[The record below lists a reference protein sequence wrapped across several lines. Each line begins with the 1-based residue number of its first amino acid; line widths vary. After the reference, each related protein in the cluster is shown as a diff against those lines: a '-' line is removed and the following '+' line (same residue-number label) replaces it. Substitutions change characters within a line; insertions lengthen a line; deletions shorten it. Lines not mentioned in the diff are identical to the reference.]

1 LQAAK
6 KLHRICAKSTGRIPH
21 RDILIV
27 RVKMGARMNHGTE
40 HKSAKFTDSISDW
53 VWQARYR
60 RHDSGIAES
69 DISTTWDRVAYALAA
84 KEESGY
90 RAEWQKRFRDV
101 LSDFVFLPGGRILAN
116 AGVHG
121 ESLFNCF
128 VMDSPRDKVETI
140 FKALQESM
148 QTIDAGGGIGCDF
161 STIPPIY
168 RSNRSVDN
176 SAHASSGPV
185 AFMQVWDSACAAT
198 SDNGVRPGAMMATLR
213 DDHPD
218 IEAFIDA
225 KRVSGALQHFN
236 LSVLVS
242 DALMRAVE
250 TDALWPLMF
259 PVSDQAQSAD
269 VEICERQWSG
279 SNAKVPCAVNRRIR
293 ARPLWERLMR
303 AAYDA
308 AEPGVIFIDRVRKM
322 NNLAY
327 REQISAT
334 NPCGEIP
341 LPAFGACNL
350 GSLNLTKFVRAA
362 FTPNAHLDYSGIAS
376 ATVIAVRMLDNVYDV
391 SAFPLGQQAEVAM
404 QSRRI
409 GLGVTGLAS
418 ALIMLG
424 LRYGDEA
431 SLQTATKIMCLISHS
446 AYRASVILARERG
459 SFPAFSLERYCAG
472 GFVSTLPHDIHALI
486 SKYGIRGSH
495 LTAVA
500 PAGSISL
507 LAGNVSSGIEPVFA
521 FSTKRDVRTPEGHVR
536 SFAVEDY
543 ASKLFH
549 QLHGPKAKRIAA
561 FVEAYDVDPVYQLN
575 MQAHVQAHVDN
586 AVSKTVNVPADFS
599 FDSFRNLYK
608 QAHSLGLKG
617 CTVFRPNETTRSAL
631 STCDESV
638 C

>member
-1 LQAAK
+1 
-6 KLHRICAKSTGRIPH
+6 
-21 RDILIV
+21 
-27 RVKMGARMNHGTE
+27 MNHGTE
-40 HKSAKFTDSISDW
+40 HKSGKSADSLSDW
-53 VWQARYR
+53 VWQTRYR
-60 RHDSGIAES
+60 RHGSGISES
-69 DISTTWDRVAYALAA
+69 DINATWDRVAYALAA
-84 KEESGY
+84 KESGY

-101 LSDFVFLPGGRILAN
+101 LNDFVFLPGGRILAN

-128 VMDSPRDKVETI
+128 VMDSPRDKVETV
-140 FKALQESM
+140 FQALQESM

-161 STIPPIY
+161 STIRPAL
-168 RSNRSVDN
+168 RGGDN
-176 SAHASSGPV
+176 SVHASSGPV

-198 SDNGVRPGAMMATLR
+198 SDNSIRPGAMMATLR

-225 KRVSGALQHFN
+225 KRVSGTLQHFN

-242 DALMRAVE
+242 DAFMQAVE
-250 TDALWPLMF
+250 ADALWPLMF
-259 PVSDQAQSAD
+259 PVSDQPQPAD

-279 SNAKVPCAVNRRIR
+279 SNAKVPCAVVKQIR
-293 ARPLWERLMR
+293 ARSLWERLMR
-303 AAYDA
+303 AAYDV

-327 REQISAT
+327 CEQISAT

-341 LPAFGACNL
+341 LPAYGGCNL
-350 GSLNLTKFVRAA
+350 GSLNLTKFVREP
-362 FTPNAHLDYSGIAS
+362 FTPNAHMDCPGIAS
-376 ATVIAVRMLDNVYDV
+376 ATVVAVRMLDNVYDV
-391 SAFPLGQQAEVAM
+391 SAFPLAQQTQVAM

-409 GLGVTGLAS
+409 GLGITGLGS

-431 SLQTATKIMCLISHS
+431 SLQIATKIMRLISHT

-459 SFPAFSLERYCAG
+459 SFPALSLEQYCAS

-486 SKYGIRGSH
+486 TKYGIRGSH

-521 FSTKRDVRTPEGHVR
+521 FSTKRDVRTPEGRSR

-549 QLHGPKAKRIAA
+549 QLHGRKAKRTAV
-561 FVEAYDVDPVYQLN
+561 FVEAYEVDPVSQLN
-575 MQAHVQAHVDN
+575 MQAHLQAHVDN
-586 AVSKTVNVPADFS
+586 AVSKTVNVPTDFS
-599 FDSFRNLYK
+599 FDSFLNLYK

-617 CTVFRPNETTRSAL
+617 CTVFRPNETTRSVL

>member
-1 LQAAK
+1 
-6 KLHRICAKSTGRIPH
+6 
-21 RDILIV
+21 
-27 RVKMGARMNHGTE
+27 MNHGTE
-40 HKSAKFTDSISDW
+40 HQSAKFADSLSDW
-53 VWQARYR
+53 VWQTRYR
-60 RHDSGIAES
+60 RHGSGISEP
-69 DISTTWDRVAYALAA
+69 DISATWDRVAHALAA

-90 RAEWQKRFRDV
+90 RAEWQKRFRGL

-116 AGVHG
+116 SGVHG

-128 VMDSPRDKVETI
+128 VMDLLGDKVETI

-161 STIPPIY
+161 STIPPMY
-168 RSNRSVDN
+168 RSNSSVDS

-185 AFMQVWDSACAAT
+185 AFMQVWDRACAAT

-225 KRVSGALQHFN
+225 KRVPGTLQHFN

-242 DALMRAVE
+242 DAFMHAVE

-259 PVSDQAQSAD
+259 PVPDQPQPAE
-269 VEICERQWSG
+269 VEIVERQWSG
-279 SNAKVPCAVNRRIR
+279 ARGKVLCIVAKQIR
-293 ARPLWERLMR
+293 ARALWERIMR
-303 AAYDA
+303 AAYDV
-308 AEPGVIFIDRVRKM
+308 AEPGVIFIDRIRKM

-327 REQISAT
+327 CEQISAT

-350 GSLNLTKFVRAA
+350 GSLNLTKFVREP
-362 FTPNAHLDYSGIAS
+362 FTSDAHIDYPALAS
-376 ATVIAVRMLDNVYDV
+376 SAVVAVRMLDNVYDV
-391 SAFPLGQQAEVAM
+391 TAFPLTQQAEVAM

-431 SLQTATKIMCLISHS
+431 SLQTGEKIMRLISHS

-459 SFPAFSLERYCAG
+459 SFPAFSLEQFCAN

-486 SKYGIRGSH
+486 AKYGIRGSH

-521 FSTKRDVRTPEGHVR
+521 FSTKRDVHTPEGHAR
-536 SFAVEDY
+536 SFTVEDY

-549 QLHGPKAKRIAA
+549 QLHGQKAKRTVA
-561 FVEAYDVDPVYQLN
+561 FVEAYDVDPVCQLN
-575 MQAHVQAHVDN
+575 MQAHVQTHVDN

-617 CTVFRPNETTRSAL
+617 CTVFRPNETTRSVL

>member
-1 LQAAK
+1 
-6 KLHRICAKSTGRIPH
+6 
-21 RDILIV
+21 
-27 RVKMGARMNHGTE
+27 MNHGTE
-40 HKSAKFTDSISDW
+40 HRSAQLADSISDW
-53 VWQARYR
+53 VWQTRYR
-60 RHDSGIAES
+60 RHGSGTSES
-69 DISTTWDRVAYALAA
+69 DISATWDRVAYALAA

-101 LSDFVFLPGGRILAN
+101 LNDFVFLPGGRILAN

-128 VMDSPRDKVETI
+128 VMDSPGDKVETI

-161 STIPPIY
+161 STIRPAL
-168 RSNRSVDN
+168 RSVDN
-176 SAHASSGPV
+176 SVHASSGPV
-185 AFMQVWDSACAAT
+185 AFLQVWDSACAAT

-225 KRVSGALQHFN
+225 KRVSGTLQHFN

-242 DALMRAVE
+242 DAFMHAVE
-250 TDALWPLMF
+250 ADALWPLMF
-259 PVSDQAQSAD
+259 PVSDQPQPAD

-279 SNAKVPCAVNRRIR
+279 SKAKVPCAVARRIR
-293 ARPLWERLMR
+293 ARPLWESLMR

-322 NNLAY
+322 DNLAHFGQS
-327 REQISAT
+327 EQISAT

-350 GSLNLTKFVRAA
+350 GSLNLTKFVREP
-362 FTPNAHLDYSGIAS
+362 FTANAHMDYPGIAS
-376 ATVIAVRMLDNVYDV
+376 AAVVAVRMLDNVYDV
-391 SAFPLGQQAEVAM
+391 STFPLARQAEVAM

-409 GLGVTGLAS
+409 GLGITGLAS

-431 SLQTATKIMCLISHS
+431 SLQVAVKIMRVVSHS

-459 SFPAFSLERYCAG
+459 SFPSFSLEQYCAS

-486 SKYGIRGSH
+486 AKYGIRGSH

-521 FSTKRDVRTPEGHVR
+521 FSTKREVHTPEGHAR

-549 QLHGPKAKRIAA
+549 QLHGQKVKRTAA
-561 FVEAYDVDPVYQLN
+561 FVEAYEVDPLHQLN

-617 CTVFRPNETTRSAL
+617 CTVYRPNEMTRPVL

>member
-1 LQAAK
+1 
-6 KLHRICAKSTGRIPH
+6 
-21 RDILIV
+21 
-27 RVKMGARMNHGTE
+27 MNHGTE
-40 HKSAKFTDSISDW
+40 HKSAKFADSLSDW
-53 VWQARYR
+53 VWQTRYR
-60 RHDSGIAES
+60 RHGSEMSES
-69 DISTTWDRVAYALAA
+69 DINATWDRVAHALAA
-84 KEESGY
+84 MEESGY
-90 RAEWQKRFRDV
+90 RAEWEKRFRDV

-168 RSNRSVDN
+168 RSIDN
-176 SAHASSGPV
+176 SAHASSGPI
-185 AFMQVWDSACAAT
+185 AFMQVWDRACAAT
-198 SDNGVRPGAMMATLR
+198 SDNGIRPGAMMATLR

-225 KRVSGALQHFN
+225 KRVSGTLQHFN

-242 DALMRAVE
+242 DAFMHAVE
-250 TDALWPLMF
+250 ADALWPLMF
-259 PVSDQAQSAD
+259 PVSDQPQPAD
-269 VEICERQWSG
+269 IEICERQWSG
-279 SNAKVPCAVNRRIR
+279 THGKVPCIVVKRIH
-293 ARPLWERLMR
+293 ARSLWERLMR
-303 AAYDA
+303 AAYDV

-322 NNLAY
+322 DNLAY
-327 REQISAT
+327 CEQISAT

-341 LPAFGACNL
+341 LPAYGACNL
-350 GSLNLTKFVRAA
+350 GSLNLTKFVREP
-362 FTPNAHLDYSGIAS
+362 FTSNAHIDYPAIAS
-376 ATVIAVRMLDNVYDV
+376 AAVVAVRMLDNVYDV
-391 SAFPLGQQAEVAM
+391 SHFPLAQQAMVAM

-409 GLGVTGLAS
+409 GLGMSGLAS

-424 LRYGDEA
+424 QRYGDEA
-431 SLQTATKIMCLISHS
+431 SLQTAEKIMRLISHS

-459 SFPAFSLERYCAG
+459 SFPSFVLDQYCAN

-486 SKYGIRGSH
+486 SKYGIRSSH

-507 LAGNVSSGIEPVFA
+507 LAENVSSGIEPVFA
-521 FSTKRDVRTPEGHVR
+521 FSMKRDVYTPDGQTR
-536 SFAVEDY
+536 SFDVEDY
-543 ASKLFH
+543 ASKLF
-549 QLHGPKAKRIAA
+549 QRLYGQKAKRTSA
-561 FVEAYDVDPVYQLN
+561 FVAAYDVDPLSQLN

-599 FDSFRNLYK
+599 FDSFHGLYK

-617 CTVFRPNETTRSAL
+617 CTVFRPNQTTRSVL

>member
-1 LQAAK
+1 
-6 KLHRICAKSTGRIPH
+6 
-21 RDILIV
+21 
-27 RVKMGARMNHGTE
+27 MNHETE
-40 HKSAKFTDSISDW
+40 HKGAKFADSLSDW
-53 VWQARYR
+53 VWQTRYR
-60 RHDSGIAES
+60 QHGSGTSEP
-69 DISTTWDRVAYALAA
+69 DISASWDRVAYALAA

-101 LSDFVFLPGGRILAN
+101 LNDFIFLPGGRILAN

-128 VMDSPRDKVETI
+128 VMDSPGNKVETI
-140 FKALQESM
+140 FKSLQESM

-161 STIPPIY
+161 STISPIC
-168 RSNRSVDN
+168 RSTDN
-176 SAHASSGPV
+176 SVHAASGPV

-198 SDNGVRPGAMMATLR
+198 SDNGIRPGAMMATLR

-218 IEAFIDA
+218 IETFIDA

-242 DALMRAVE
+242 DAFMHAVE
-250 TDALWPLMF
+250 ADALWPLMF
-259 PVSDQAQSAD
+259 PVSDQPQPAD

-279 SNAKVPCAVNRRIR
+279 SNANVPCIVAKRIR

-303 AAYDA
+303 AAYDV

-322 NNLAY
+322 DNLAY
-327 REQISAT
+327 CEQISAT

-350 GSLNLTKFVRAA
+350 GSLNLTKFVREP
-362 FTPNAHLDYSGIAS
+362 FTPNAHMDYPGIAS

-391 SAFPLGQQAEVAM
+391 SAFPLAQQAQVAM

-409 GLGVTGLAS
+409 GLGMTGLAS

-424 LRYGDEA
+424 QRYGDQA
-431 SLQTATKIMCLISHS
+431 SLHSAAKIMRLISHS
-446 AYRASVILARERG
+446 AYRASVILARERS
-459 SFPAFSLERYCAG
+459 SFPSFVLDQYCTN
-472 GFVSTLPHDIHALI
+472 GFVSTLPQDIHALI

-521 FSTKRDVRTPEGHVR
+521 FSTKREVHTPEGHAR
-536 SFAVEDY
+536 LFTVEDY

-549 QLHGPKAKRIAA
+549 QLHGQKVKRTAA
-561 FVEAYDVDPVYQLN
+561 FVEAYEVDPLHQLN

-586 AVSKTVNVPADFS
+586 AVSKTVNVPADLS
-599 FDSFRNLYK
+599 FDSFRGLYK
-608 QAHSLGLKG
+608 QAHTLGLKG
-617 CTVFRPNETTRSAL
+617 CTVFRPNQTTRSVL

>member
-1 LQAAK
+1 
-6 KLHRICAKSTGRIPH
+6 
-21 RDILIV
+21 
-27 RVKMGARMNHGTE
+27 MNHGTE
-40 HKSAKFTDSISDW
+40 HKSAKFAGSLSDW
-53 VWQARYR
+53 VWQTRYR
-60 RHDSGIAES
+60 RSDSGKFEP
-69 DISTTWDRVAYALAA
+69 DINATWDRVAHALAA

-101 LSDFVFLPGGRILAN
+101 LSDFVFLPSGRILAN
-116 AGVHG
+116 AGFHG

-128 VMDSPRDKVETI
+128 VMDPPGNKVETI

-148 QTIDAGGGIGCDF
+148 QTVDAGGGIGCDF
-161 STIPPIY
+161 STISPIC
-168 RSNRSVDN
+168 RSSNN
-176 SAHASSGPV
+176 SMHAASGPV
-185 AFMQVWDSACAAT
+185 AFMQVWDSAYAAT
-198 SDNGVRPGAMMATLR
+198 SDSSIRPGAMLAALR

-218 IEAFIDA
+218 IETFIDA
-225 KRVSGALQHFN
+225 KRVPGALQHFN

-242 DALMRAVE
+242 DAFMRAVE

-259 PVSDQAQSAD
+259 PVSDQAQPAN
-269 VEICERQWSG
+269 VEKCERQWSG
-279 SNAKVPCAVNRRIR
+279 SNGKVPCIVAKRIR

-303 AAYDA
+303 AAYDT

-322 NNLAY
+322 DNLAY
-327 REQISAT
+327 CEQISAT

-350 GSLNLTKFVRAA
+350 GSLNLTKFVREP
-362 FTPNAHLDYSGIAS
+362 FTANAHLDYPGMAS

-391 SAFPLGQQAEVAM
+391 SAFPLARQAQVAM

-409 GLGVTGLAS
+409 GLGITGLAD

-424 LRYGDEA
+424 QRYGEEA
-431 SLQTATKIMCLISHS
+431 SLQTAEKVMRLISHS

-459 SFPAFSLERYCAG
+459 SFPSFVLDQYCMN
-472 GFVSTLPHDIHALI
+472 GFASTLPDDIRALI
-486 SKYGIRGSH
+486 SKYGIRSSH
-495 LTAVA
+495 LNAVA
-500 PAGSISL
+500 SAGSISL

-521 FSTKRDVRTPEGHVR
+521 FTTKREVRTSEGQMR

-549 QLHGPKAKRIAA
+549 RLHGQQAKRTSA
-561 FVEAYDVDPVYQLN
+561 FVDAYDVDPAHQLN
-575 MQAHVQAHVDN
+575 MQAHIQAHVDN
-586 AVSKTVNVPADFS
+586 AVSKTVNVPADLS
-599 FDSFRNLYK
+599 FDSFRDLYR
-608 QAHSLGLKG
+608 QAHELGLKG
-617 CTVFRPNETTRSAL
+617 CTVFRPNQMTRSVL